1 MNNEETLW
9 MGDIESWMNASFIMN
24 SFIKFGFKPISVK
37 IIIDKRPH
45 KTQNFCFVTFN
56 NLEEANNAL
65 FKLNGKQIP
74 NTSKFFKLNLTKKSS
89 SNQKIIFV
97 GNLPDQIC
105 HNDLYNYFKSK
116 YSSVISA
123 SIISDDNI
131 SRGYGFVHFT
141 NEVEYQKCLKEMD
154 GKLFN
159 NSKINVRSKNNP
171 IQINNKF
178 EKINPFILN
187 NKCNCININNQ
198 NNIITNHSNK
208 VEKDNSTISSKNKKK
223 NLLSLNSN
231 GKKKKTFT
239 DNIDLL
245 ESNDNIE
252 LKELKVKIQESIDK
266 MIDYYK
272 NIKKINEI
280 PNIILYFSSN
290 QNI

>member
-1 MNNEETLW
+1 MRVFL
-9 MGDIESWMNASFIMN
+9 
-24 SFIKFGFKPISVK
+24 
-37 IIIDKRPH
+37 
-45 KTQNFCFVTFN
+45 
-56 NLEEANNAL
+56 L
-65 FKLNGKQIP
+65 
-74 NTSKFFKLNLTKKSS
+74 SS
-89 SNQKIIFV
+89 
-97 GNLPDQIC
+97 
-105 HNDLYNYFKSK
+105 
-116 YSSVISA
+116 
-123 SIISDDNI
+123 
-131 SRGYGFVHFT
+131 
-141 NEVEYQKCLKEMD
+141 
-154 GKLFN
+154 
-159 NSKINVRSKNNP
+159 INKNNP

-231 GKKKKTFT
+231 DKKKKTFT
-239 DNIDLL
+239 DNINLL